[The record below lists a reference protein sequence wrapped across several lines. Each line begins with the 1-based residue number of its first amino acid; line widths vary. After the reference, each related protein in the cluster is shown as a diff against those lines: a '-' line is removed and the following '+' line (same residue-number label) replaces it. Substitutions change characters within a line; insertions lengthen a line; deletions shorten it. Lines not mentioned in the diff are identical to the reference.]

1 MEDNTNNTVE
11 SIPYIVHESEV
22 ARLERIIKRLFIICI
37 MLIVVAVGSNIAWLI
52 YESQFEDVV
61 TTVTQELDSGLGGTA
76 TINDGVHINGESKT
90 SSNSKDEK
98 TQDGR

>member
-1 MEDNTNNTVE
+1 MEENTNNNVE

-22 ARLERIIKRLFIICI
+22 ARLERIIKRLFIICV

-76 TINDGVHINGESKT
+76 TINDGVHINGESATNSNGEDKKT
-90 SSNSKDEK
+90 
-98 TQDGR
+98 